1 MNRAM
6 LFSTY
11 TQDQSYTL
19 ERAEI
24 FMGNTPDLLDAGINS
39 LLNFYSI
46 KQEFDNDHFL
56 NRWSYWQ
63 KAYYV
68 ALVDIAFIVT
78 EKFFLKLNSETI
90 GDVVQQIEEKNI
102 ANFWK
107 LFNFFNLENKI
118 NRFVL
123 ARLMHSFPEHMR
135 FIVEINQ
142 SN

>member
-11 TQDQSYTL
+11 TQDKSYTL

-24 FMGNTPDLLDAGINS
+24 FMGNPPEMLEADINS

-63 KAYYV
+63 KEYYV

-78 EKFFLKLNSETI
+78 EKFFLKLTSETI
-90 GDVVQQIEEKNI
+90 SDVVQQIEEKNI
-102 ANFWK
+102 ENFWK

-123 ARLMHSFPEHMR
+123 ARLMYSFPEHMR